1 MKNKKNYFIGSN
13 KHKLHYSQIKFNSKY
28 AVFFLHGLMS
38 DISGK
43 KVIFL
48 KNLCTKN
55 KINFLAFEYSGHGK
69 SSGIFEERGIDN
81 WIKEAYEICK
91 LKLKGKKIIIV
102 GSSCGGWIAAKL
114 IWKLKNIYA
123 YIGIAAA
130 PDFTKY
136 LMWNTFSKTAK
147 KIINSGKVYQ
157 LKNEYGGSYPIGKS
171 LIQGGNINLIL
182 NKVKKCSFPLRFFHG
197 LKDTVVPFRYS
208 YLLSKTLVSKNSLI
222 LLQENGDH
230 SLSSKEDLKRIGNE
244 ILSIINLKS

>member
-1 MKNKKNYFIGSN
+1 MKNKKNYFISSN

-48 KNLCTKN
+48 KKLCKKN

-69 SSGIFEERGIDN
+69 SSGIFEERGIDD

-91 LKLKGKKIIIV
+91 SKLKNKKIIII

-114 IWKLKNIYA
+114 IWKLKNIHG
-123 YIGIAAA
+123 YIGIATA

-147 KIINSGKVYQ
+147 KIINSGKVYK
-157 LKNEYGGSYPIGKS
+157 LKNEYGGAYPIGKS
-171 LIQGGNINLIL
+171 LIEGGNKNLIL

-197 LKDTVVPFRYS
+197 LKDNVVPFKYS
-208 YLLSKTLVSKNSLI
+208 YLLSKTLISKDSLI
-222 LLQENGDH
+222 MLQENGDH
-230 SLSSKEDLKRIGNE
+230 SLSSKDDLERIGNE